1 LRVLREISQSLESLQ
16 AISTALQNIATH
28 QSAVLDRQEDA
39 GAMSERLEGLE
50 LSQSRWEAEMEGHL
64 QRADSAL
71 KAARNAEERTRTM
84 KKSYE
89 KHQLDPFN
97 LDGEEA
103 EATPV
108 PAGYAPA
115 GEAERVQPV
124 HLDVA
129 PVNSKAYALRAKYQ
143 L

>member
-1 LRVLREISQSLESLQ
+1 MAERV
-16 AISTALQNIATH
+16 
-28 QSAVLDRQEDA
+28 
-39 GAMSERLEGLE
+39 EGLE
-50 LSQSRWEAEMEGHL
+50 LSMSKWQAEMEAHL
-64 QRADSAL
+64 QRSESAL
-71 KAARNAEERTRTM
+71 KAARNAEERSRTM

-89 KHQLDPFN
+89 KAQLDPFD

-103 EATPV
+103 EAAPV
-108 PAGYAPA
+108 SGGYAPA

-124 HLDVA
+124 HVDVA